1 MEEKREGFERIGGLF
16 EIEGVCLYKKGMLK
30 IRRLE
35 ELDVLDV
42 LDLFIHSFTHSL
54 DSLIGFTHWI
64 HSFTH
69 WIHSLIH
76 SINSFNGIASAVRL
90 DSPTPSL
97 QAFPISTRSEFR
109 RFVSRENSSSAQR
122 HLHAIALFRI
132 PAGHNRH
139 CQTQTLR
146 IPSNC

>member
-30 IRRLE
+30 SRRFE
-35 ELDVLDV
+35 EFDYWIYWMYWIYS
-42 LDLFIHSFTHSL
+42 FIY
-54 DSLIGFTHWI
+54 SLIHL
-64 HSFTH
+64 FTH